1 MKEHQ
6 IFAMPSFNETFGLV
20 YIEALNQNLP
30 ILYTKSEGI
39 YKYFEEG
46 HFGIGVEPSNI
57 ASIKRFDL
65 LLIIINLQDNLEDKS
80 FLDDFN
86 WDNIG
91 KVYEKLY
98 LGEYDE

>member
-20 YIEALNQNLP
+20 YIEALSQNLP

-46 HFGIGVEPSNI
+46 HFGIE
-57 ASIKRFDL
+57 
-65 LLIIINLQDNLEDKS
+65 
-80 FLDDFN
+80 
-86 WDNIG
+86 
-91 KVYEKLY
+91 
-98 LGEYDE
+98 

>member
-20 YIEALNQNLP
+20 YIEALSQNLP

-57 ASIKRFDL
+57 ASIKKVWIL
-65 LLIIINLQDNLEDKS
+65 LLIIINLSKIILKINP
-80 FLDDFN
+80 FR
-86 WDNIG
+86 
-91 KVYEKLY
+91 
-98 LGEYDE
+98 